1 MVGVPPTM
9 DLPWSVA
16 HTDQYISQFKLSAF
30 KIPLSKMNRLLL
42 SLTLILLIFSC
53 TSREKVD
60 AIYFNGTVYTVKAD
74 FEKAE
79 AFAIKDGKFIDVGSS
94 KDIRN
99 QYQTEEEIDLMEAP
113 VYPGFID
120 GHAHFI
126 RYAKDLGDVNLFG
139 TASFDELIQRLQKH
153 AEQFPDEPVLLGQ
166 GWDQNNWEGGEFP
179 IKDTL
184 DILFPDKVV
193 MLRRIDAHAVLT
205 NQKGLDLAGVTA
217 RTRVSGGEVILKNGQ
232 PTGVLIDNAMNLL
245 SDKMPEMSQVQK
257 KELIQQAEANCFAV
271 GITSL
276 AEAGLDKSQIDLLD
290 KMQKDGLLKMRIYA
304 MINPTPQNMD
314 YYFSNGH
321 YKTDYLNVRS
331 FKIYGDGAL
340 GSRGACLIR
349 PYSDDEDNFGF
360 LRSEPQVFDSLAKL
374 IFAKNF
380 QMNTHC
386 IGDSANRAITNIYAK
401 YLKGKNDRRWRIEH
415 AQVLAENDFSKF
427 GDYNILPS
435 VQPTHATSD
444 MDWAHE
450 RLGEERVKN
459 AYAYQELLKQNG
471 RLVLGSDFPV
481 EDINP
486 IYGFHSAVAR
496 QDDDNLPEGGFQ
508 PENSL
513 SREEALKG
521 MTIWAAFGQFEEKER
536 GCIAKGKLAAFV
548 IWYRDIMEV
557 PHEELR
563 DTKVIQTYSGGEKV
577 YELQ

>member
-1 MVGVPPTM
+1 MN
-9 DLPWSVA
+9 
-16 HTDQYISQFKLSAF
+16 KLVFSF
-30 KIPLSKMNRLLL
+30 
-42 SLTLILLIFSC
+42 LILFLLASC

-60 AIYFNGTVYTVKAD
+60 VIYFNGNIYTVNQNFD
-74 FEKAE
+74 KAE
-79 AFAIKDGKFIDVGSS
+79 AFAIKDGKFIAVGSS

-99 QYQTEEEIDLMEAP
+99 QYQAKEEIDLMNSP

-120 GHAHFI
+120 GHAHFV
-126 RYAKDLGDVNLFG
+126 RYAKDLGDVDLVG
-139 TASFDELIQRLQKH
+139 TNSFDELVKRLQKH
-153 AEQFPDEPVLLGQ
+153 VEQYPDEPVLLGQ
-166 GWDQNNWEGGEFP
+166 GWDQNNWKGKQFP
-179 IKDTL
+179 TKDTL
-184 DILFPDKVV
+184 DLLFPDKVV
-193 MLRRIDAHAVLT
+193 LLRRIDAHAVLT
-205 NQKGLDLAGVTA
+205 NQNGLDLAGITSN
-217 RTRVSGGEVILKNGQ
+217 TKIPGGEILLKNGQ

-245 SDKMPEMSQVQK
+245 SDKMPEMSELQK

-290 KMQKDGLLKMRIYA
+290 QMHKDSLLKMRIYA
-304 MINPTPQNMD
+304 MINPTPENME
-314 YYFSNGH
+314 YYFRNGY

-340 GSRGACLIR
+340 GSRGASLLE
-349 PYSDDEDNFGF
+349 PYSDDEDNYGF
-360 LRSEPQVFDSLAKL
+360 LRSEPQVFDSLAKI

-415 AQVLAENDFSKF
+415 AQVLAENDFTKF

-450 RLGEERVKN
+450 RLGEERVRN

-471 RLVLGSDFPV
+471 KLVLGSDFPV

-496 QDDDNLPEGGFQ
+496 QDNDNLPEGGFQ

-521 MTIWAAFGQFEEKER
+521 MTSWAAFGQFEEKEK
-536 GCIAKGKLAAFV
+536 GSIAKGKWADFV
-548 IWYRDIMEV
+548 ILDQDIMEV
-557 PHEELR
+557 PYEELR
-563 DTKVIQTYSGGEKV
+563 ETKVIQTHSGGQKV
-577 YELQ
+577 YELN

>member
-1 MVGVPPTM
+1 M
-9 DLPWSVA
+9 
-16 HTDQYISQFKLSAF
+16 H
-30 KIPLSKMNRLLL
+30 KILRS
-42 SLTLILLIFSC
+42 LIFIIVLTSC
-53 TSREKVD
+53 TSKEKVD
-60 AIYFNGTVYTVKAD
+60 AIYFNGTVYTVNSNFD
-74 FEKAE
+74 KAE
-79 AFAIKDGKFIDVGSS
+79 AFAIKDGKFLAVGSS

-99 QYQTEEEIDLMEAP
+99 QFQSDEEIDLMNSP

-120 GHAHFI
+120 GHAHFV
-126 RYAKDLGDVNLFG
+126 RYAKGLREVDLLG
-139 TASFDELIQRLQKH
+139 TTSFNELILRLQKQV
-153 AEQFPDEPVLLGQ
+153 EKYPDEPTLLGW
-166 GWDQNNWEGGEFP
+166 GWDQNNWIGKQFP
-179 IKDTL
+179 TKDTL
-184 DILFPDKVV
+184 DLLFPDKVV
-193 MLRRIDAHAVLT
+193 MLRRVDAHAVLT

-217 RTRVSGGEVILKNGQ
+217 NTRISGGEVLLKNGQ
-232 PTGVLIDNAMNLL
+232 PTGVLIDNAMDLL
-245 SDKMPEMSQVQK
+245 MDKMPEMSVDQK
-257 KELIQQAEANCFAV
+257 KEVIQQAEANCFEV
-271 GITSL
+271 GLTSL
-276 AEAGLDKSQIDLLD
+276 AEAGLDKSQIELLD
-290 KMQKDGLLKMRIYA
+290 EMHEDSLLKMRVYA
-304 MINPTPQNMD
+304 MINPTPENME

-340 GSRGACLIR
+340 GSRGACLLE
-349 PYSDDEDNFGF
+349 PYADDEANYGF
-360 LRSEPQVFDSLAKL
+360 LRSKPAVFDSLAKV
-374 IFAKNF
+374 IFAKDF

-471 RLVLGSDFPV
+471 KLVLGSDFPV

-496 QDDDNLPEGGFQ
+496 QDDENLPEGGFQ
-508 PENSL
+508 PGNSL

-521 MTIWAAFGQFEEKER
+521 MTSWAAFGQFEEKEK
-536 GCIAKGKLAAFV
+536 GSIAQGKWADFV
-548 IWYRDIMEV
+548 ILDRDIMEV
-557 PHEELR
+557 PVEELR
-563 DTKVIQTYSGGEKV
+563 DTKVIQTHSAGEKV

>member
-1 MVGVPPTM
+1 M
-9 DLPWSVA
+9 
-16 HTDQYISQFKLSAF
+16 I
-30 KIPLSKMNRLLL
+30 KMNKLLL
-42 SLTLILLIFSC
+42 SLTLILIISSC
-53 TSREKVD
+53 SSREKVD
-60 AIYFNGTVYTVKAD
+60 AIYFNGDIYTVNDK
-74 FEKAE
+74 FEIAE
-79 AFAIKDGKFIDVGSS
+79 AFAIKDGKFIAVGSS

-99 QYQTEEEIDLMEAP
+99 QYQSEEEIDLLGSA

-126 RYAKDLGDVNLFG
+126 RYAKDLGDVDLVG
-139 TASFDELIQRLQKH
+139 TASFEELVQRLQKH
-153 AEQFPDEPVLLGQ
+153 VKKFPNEPVLLGQ
-166 GWDQNNWEGGEFP
+166 GWDQNNWEGKQFP
-179 IKDTL
+179 TKDTL
-184 DILFPDKVV
+184 DLLFPDKVV

-205 NQKGLDLAGVTA
+205 NQKGLDLAGIDANTK
-217 RTRVSGGEVILKNGQ
+217 VSGGEILVENGQ

-245 SDKMPEMSQVQK
+245 SDKLPEMSESQK

-290 KMQKDGLLKMRIYA
+290 HMHKDSLLRMRIYA
-304 MINPTPQNMD
+304 MINPTAENME

-340 GSRGACLIR
+340 GSRGACLIE
-349 PYSDDEDNFGF
+349 PYADDEDNYGF
-360 LRSEPQVFDSLAKL
+360 LRSKPQVFDSLAKL
-374 IFAKNF
+374 VFAKDF

-415 AQVLAENDFSKF
+415 AQVLADNDFSKF
-427 GDYNILPS
+427 GDFNILPS

-471 RLVLGSDFPV
+471 KLVLGSDFPV

-508 PENSL
+508 IENSL

-521 MTIWAAFGQFEEKER
+521 MTIWAAFGQFEEKEK
-536 GCIAKGKLAAFV
+536 GSIAKGKLADFV
-548 IWYRDIMEV
+548 ILDRDIMKV
-557 PHEELR
+557 PREELR
-563 DTKVIQTYSGGEKV
+563 DTKVVQTHSGGEKV
-577 YELQ
+577 YEIQ

>member
-1 MVGVPPTM
+1 MN
-9 DLPWSVA
+9 
-16 HTDQYISQFKLSAF
+16 KLVFSF
-30 KIPLSKMNRLLL
+30 
-42 SLTLILLIFSC
+42 LILFLLASC

-60 AIYFNGTVYTVKAD
+60 VIYFNGNIYTVNQNFD
-74 FEKAE
+74 KAE
-79 AFAIKDGKFIDVGSS
+79 AFAIKDGKFIAVGSS

-99 QYQTEEEIDLMEAP
+99 QYQAKEEIDLMNSP

-120 GHAHFI
+120 GHAHFV
-126 RYAKDLGDVNLFG
+126 RYAKDLGDVDLVG
-139 TASFDELIQRLQKH
+139 TNSFDELVKRLQKH
-153 AEQFPDEPVLLGQ
+153 VEQYPDEPVLLGQ
-166 GWDQNNWEGGEFP
+166 GWDQNNWKGKQFP
-179 IKDTL
+179 TKDTL
-184 DILFPDKVV
+184 DLLFPDKVV
-193 MLRRIDAHAVLT
+193 LLRRIDAHAVLT
-205 NQKGLDLAGVTA
+205 NQNGLDLAGIISNTKIP
-217 RTRVSGGEVILKNGQ
+217 GGEILLKNGQ

-245 SDKMPEMSQVQK
+245 SDKMPEMSELQK

-290 KMQKDGLLKMRIYA
+290 QMHKDSLLKMRIYA
-304 MINPTPQNMD
+304 MINPTPENME

-340 GSRGACLIR
+340 GSRGASLLE
-349 PYSDDEDNFGF
+349 PYSDDEDNYGF
-360 LRSEPQVFDSLAKL
+360 LRSEPQVFDSLAKI
-374 IFAKNF
+374 IFAKDF

-415 AQVLAENDFSKF
+415 AQVLAENDFTKF

-450 RLGEERVKN
+450 RLGEERVRN

-471 RLVLGSDFPV
+471 KLVLGSDFPV

-496 QDDDNLPEGGFQ
+496 QDNDNLPEGGFQ

-521 MTIWAAFGQFEEKER
+521 MTSWAAFGQFEEKEK
-536 GCIAKGKLAAFV
+536 GSIAKGKWADFV
-548 IWYRDIMEV
+548 ILDQDIMEV
-557 PHEELR
+557 PYEELR
-563 DTKVIQTYSGGEKV
+563 ETKVIQTHSGGQKV
-577 YELQ
+577 YELN

>member
-1 MVGVPPTM
+1 MN
-9 DLPWSVA
+9 
-16 HTDQYISQFKLSAF
+16 KL
-30 KIPLSKMNRLLL
+30 LV
-42 SLTLILLIFSC
+42 SLTLILIITSC

-60 AIYFNGTVYTVKAD
+60 AIYFNGKVYTVNTN

-79 AFAIKDGKFIDVGSS
+79 AFAIKDGKFLAVGSS

-99 QYQTEEEIDLMEAP
+99 RYQAKEEIDLLNSP

-120 GHAHFI
+120 GHAHFV
-126 RYAKDLGDVNLFG
+126 RYAKDLGDVDLVG

-153 AEQFPDEPVLLGQ
+153 AEQYPDESVLRGQ
-166 GWDQNNWEGGEFP
+166 GWDQNNWEGKQFP
-179 IKDTL
+179 AKDTL
-184 DILFPDKVV
+184 DMLFPDKVV

-205 NQKGLDLAGVTA
+205 NQNGLDLAGVTA
-217 RTRVSGGEVILKNGQ
+217 NTKISGGEILLKNGK
-232 PTGVLIDNAMNLL
+232 PSGVLIDNAMNML
-245 SDKMPEMSQVQK
+245 SNKLAEMSESKK
-257 KELIQQAEANCFAV
+257 KELIQQAEANCFSV

-290 KMQKDGLLKMRIYA
+290 EMQKDSLLKMRIYA
-304 MINPTPQNMD
+304 MINPTSENME

-340 GSRGACLIR
+340 GSRGACLIE
-349 PYSDDEDNFGF
+349 PYSDDEDNYGF
-360 LRSEPQVFDSLAKL
+360 LRSKLEVFDSLAKM
-374 IFAKNF
+374 IFAKDF

-459 AYAYQELLKQNG
+459 AYAYQELLEQNG
-471 RLVLGSDFPV
+471 KLVLGSDFPV

-486 IYGFHSAVAR
+486 IYGFHAAVAR

-513 SREEALKG
+513 SREEALRG
-521 MTIWAAFGQFEEKER
+521 MTSWAAFGQFEEKEK
-536 GCIAKGKLAAFV
+536 GSITKGKWADFV
-548 IWYRDIMEV
+548 ILDQDIMEV

-563 DTKVIQTYSGGEKV
+563 DTKVILTYSAGEKV
-577 YELQ
+577 YELE

>member
-1 MVGVPPTM
+1 
-9 DLPWSVA
+9 
-16 HTDQYISQFKLSAF
+16 
-30 KIPLSKMNRLLL
+30 MNKLLL
-42 SLTLILLIFSC
+42 SLTLILILSSC
-53 TSREKVD
+53 SSREKVD
-60 AIYFNGTVYTVKAD
+60 SIYFNGTVYTVNSK

-79 AFAIKDGKFIDVGSS
+79 AFAIKDGKFIAVGSS

-99 QYQTEEEIDLMEAP
+99 QYQAKEEIDLMNSP

-120 GHAHFI
+120 GHSHFI
-126 RYAKDLGDVNLFG
+126 RYAKDLGDVDLFG
-139 TASFDELIQRLQKH
+139 TASFEELIQRLQKH
-153 AEQFPDEPVLLGQ
+153 TEQYPEEPVLLGQ
-166 GWDQNNWEGGEFP
+166 GWDQNNWEGKQFP
-179 IKDTL
+179 TKDTL

-205 NQKGLDLAGVTA
+205 NQKGLDLAGITA
-217 RTRVSGGEVILKNGQ
+217 NTKISGGEILLKNGQ

-245 SDKMPEMSQVQK
+245 SEKMPEMSEPQK

-271 GITSL
+271 GITTL

-290 KMQKDGLLKMRIYA
+290 QMHKDSLLKMRIYA
-304 MINPTPQNMD
+304 MINPTPQNME

-340 GSRGACLIR
+340 GSRGASLLE
-349 PYSDDEDNFGF
+349 PYSDDEDNYGF
-360 LRSEPQVFDSLAKL
+360 LRSEPEVFDSLAKV

-444 MDWAHE
+444 MGWAHE
-450 RLGEERVKN
+450 RLGKERVKN

-471 RLVLGSDFPV
+471 KLVLGSDFPV

-486 IYGFHSAVAR
+486 LYGFHSAVAR

-513 SREEALKG
+513 SRAEALKG
-521 MTIWAAFGQFEEKER
+521 MTSWAAYGQFEENEK
-536 GCIAKGKLAAFV
+536 GSIAKGKWADFV
-548 IWYRDIMEV
+548 ILDQDIMEV
-557 PHEELR
+557 PVEELR
-563 DTKVIQTYSGGEKV
+563 DTKVIQTHSGGKKV
-577 YELQ
+577 YKLN

>member
-1 MVGVPPTM
+1 
-9 DLPWSVA
+9 
-16 HTDQYISQFKLSAF
+16 
-30 KIPLSKMNRLLL
+30 MNKLLL
-42 SLTLILLIFSC
+42 SLTLILLISSC
-53 TSREKVD
+53 SSREKVD
-60 AIYFNGTVYTVKAD
+60 AIYFNGTVYTVNAGFD
-74 FEKAE
+74 KAE
-79 AFAIKDGKFIDVGSS
+79 AFAIKEGKFIAVGSS

-99 QYQTEEEIDLMEAP
+99 QYQSDEEIDLMNSP

-120 GHAHFI
+120 GHAHFV
-126 RYAKDLGDVNLFG
+126 RYAKDLGDVDLFG

-153 AEQFPDEPVLLGQ
+153 AEQYPDEPVLLGQ
-166 GWDQNNWEGGEFP
+166 GWDQNSWEGKQFP
-179 IKDTL
+179 TKDTL

-205 NQKGLDLAGVTA
+205 NQKGLDLAGVTSK
-217 RTRVSGGEVILKNGQ
+217 TKVSGGEILLKEGQ
-232 PTGVLIDNAMNLL
+232 PSGVLIDNAMNLL
-245 SDKMPEMSQVQK
+245 TDKMPEMDKSQK
-257 KELIQQAEANCFAV
+257 MDLIQQAQDNCFAV

-290 KMQKDGLLKMRIYA
+290 EMHKDSLLKMRIYA
-304 MINPTPQNMD
+304 MINPTTENME

-321 YKTDYLNVRS
+321 YKTDLLNVRS

-340 GSRGACLIR
+340 GSRGACLIE
-349 PYSDDEDNFGF
+349 PYADDENNYGF
-360 LRSEPQVFDSLAKL
+360 LRSQPEVFDSLAKV
-374 IFAKNF
+374 IFAKDF

-415 AQVLAENDFSKF
+415 AQVLADNDFSKF

-450 RLGEERVKN
+450 RLGEERVRN

-471 RLVLGSDFPV
+471 KLVLGSDFPV

-486 IYGFHSAVAR
+486 IYGFHAAIAR
-496 QDDDNLPEGGFQ
+496 QDANNSPEDGFQ
-508 PENSL
+508 MENAL

-521 MTIWAAFGQFEEKER
+521 MTSWAAYGQFEEKEK
-536 GCIAKGKLAAFV
+536 GSISKGKLADFV
-548 IWYRDIMEV
+548 ILDRDIMEV

-563 DTKVIQTYSGGEKV
+563 DTKVIQTHSGGEKV

>member
-1 MVGVPPTM
+1 
-9 DLPWSVA
+9 
-16 HTDQYISQFKLSAF
+16 
-30 KIPLSKMNRLLL
+30 MNKLLL
-42 SLTLILLIFSC
+42 SLTITILISSC

-60 AIYFNGTVYTVKAD
+60 AIYFNGTVYTVNSNFD
-74 FEKAE
+74 KAE
-79 AFAIKDGKFIDVGSS
+79 AFAIKNGKFIAVGSS
-94 KDIRN
+94 KNIRN
-99 QYQTEEEIDLMEAP
+99 QYQSEDEIDLLGSP

-126 RYAKDLGDVNLFG
+126 RYAKDLGDVDLVG
-139 TASFDELIQRLQKH
+139 TASFEELVQRLQKH
-153 AEQFPDEPVLLGQ
+153 VKKFPNEPVLLGQ
-166 GWDQNNWEGGEFP
+166 GWDQNNWEGKQFP
-179 IKDTL
+179 TKDTL
-184 DILFPDKVV
+184 DLLFPDKVV
-193 MLRRIDAHAVLT
+193 LLRRIDAHAVLT
-205 NQKGLDLAGVTA
+205 NQKGLDLAGIDANTK
-217 RTRVSGGEVILKNGQ
+217 VSGGEILVENGQ

-245 SDKMPEMSQVQK
+245 SDKLPEMSESQK
-257 KELIQQAEANCFAV
+257 KALIQKAEANCFAV

-276 AEAGLDKSQIDLLD
+276 AEAGLDKYQIDLLD
-290 KMQKDGLLKMRIYA
+290 EMQKDSLLKMRIYA
-304 MINPTPQNMD
+304 MINPTAENME

-321 YKTDYLNVRS
+321 YKRDYLNVRS

-340 GSRGACLIR
+340 GSRGACLIE
-349 PYSDDEDNFGF
+349 PYADDEDNYGF

-374 IFAKNF
+374 IFAKDF

-415 AQVLAENDFSKF
+415 AQVLADNDFSKF
-427 GDYNILPS
+427 GDFNILPS

-471 RLVLGSDFPV
+471 KLVLGSDFPV

-521 MTIWAAFGQFEEKER
+521 MTIWAAFGQFEEKEK
-536 GCIAKGKLAAFV
+536 GSIAKGKLADFV
-548 IWYRDIMEV
+548 ILDRDIMKV

-563 DTKVIQTYSGGEKV
+563 DTKVVQTHSGGEKV
-577 YELQ
+577 YELL

>member
-1 MVGVPPTM
+1 
-9 DLPWSVA
+9 
-16 HTDQYISQFKLSAF
+16 
-30 KIPLSKMNRLLL
+30 MNKTIIYFFCF
-42 SLTLILLIFSC
+42 SLFFSC

-60 AIYFNGTVYTVKAD
+60 SIYFNGNIYTVNDK

-79 AFAIKDGKFIDVGSS
+79 AFAIKDGKFLAVGSS

-99 QYQTEEEIDLMEAP
+99 QFQSENEIDLLNAS
-113 VYPGFID
+113 VFPGFID

-126 RYAKDLGDVNLFG
+126 RYAKDLGDVNLVG
-139 TASFDELIQRLQKH
+139 TSSFEELIQRLQKH
-153 AEQFPDEPVLLGQ
+153 AEKYPNAPALLGQ
-166 GWDQNNWEGGEFP
+166 GWDQNNWEGKEFP
-179 IKDTL
+179 DKDTL
-184 DILFPDKVV
+184 DILFPNKVV
-193 MLRRIDAHAVLT
+193 MLRRVDAHAVLT
-205 NQKGLDLAGVTA
+205 NQKGLDLAGINADTKIA
-217 RTRVSGGEVILKNGQ
+217 GGEILLKNDQ
-232 PTGVLIDNAMNLL
+232 PSGILIDNAMNLL
-245 SDKMPEMSQVQK
+245 MDKMPEMDHPQK
-257 KELIQQAEANCFAV
+257 KELIQQAQENCFAV

-290 KMQKDGLLKMRIYA
+290 EMQKDSLLKMRIYA
-304 MINPTPQNMD
+304 MVNPTTENIN

-340 GSRGACLIR
+340 GSRGACLIE
-349 PYSDDEDNFGF
+349 PYADDEDNYGF
-360 LRSEPQVFDSLAKL
+360 LRSKPQVFDSLAKI
-374 IFAKNF
+374 IFAKDF

-415 AQVLAENDFSKF
+415 AQVLADNDFSKF

-471 RLVLGSDFPV
+471 KLVLGSDFPV

-486 IYGFHSAVAR
+486 IYGFHAAVAR
-496 QDDDNLPEGGFQ
+496 QDDENLPEDGFQ
-508 PENSL
+508 AENSL

-521 MTIWAAFGQFEEKER
+521 MTIWAAFGQFEEKEK
-536 GCIAKGKLAAFV
+536 GSIAKGKWADFV
-548 IWYRDIMEV
+548 ILDRNIMEV
-557 PHEELR
+557 PYEELR
-563 DTKVIQTYSGGEKV
+563 GTKVMQTHSAGEKV
-577 YELQ
+577 YQLK

>member
-1 MVGVPPTM
+1 MN
-9 DLPWSVA
+9 
-16 HTDQYISQFKLSAF
+16 KLLFSF
-30 KIPLSKMNRLLL
+30 LIPFLLA
-42 SLTLILLIFSC
+42 SC

-60 AIYFNGTVYTVKAD
+60 AIYFNGEIYTVNQNFD
-74 FEKAE
+74 KAE
-79 AFAIKDGKFIDVGSS
+79 AFAVKDGKFLAVGSS
-94 KDIRN
+94 KDIQN
-99 QYQTEEEIDLMEAP
+99 QYQSEEEINLMKAP

-126 RYAKDLGDVNLFG
+126 RYAKGLREVDLFG
-139 TASFDELIQRLQKH
+139 TISFNELIERLQKH
-153 AEQFPDEPVLLGQ
+153 VEKFPNEPTLLGL
-166 GWDQNNWEGGEFP
+166 GWDQNNWEGKQFP
-179 IKDTL
+179 TKDTL

-193 MLRRIDAHAVLT
+193 MLRRVDAHAVLT

-217 RTRVSGGEVILKNGQ
+217 KTRIPGGEVLLKNGQ
-232 PTGVLIDNAMNLL
+232 PSGVLIDNAMDLL
-245 SDKMPEMSQVQK
+245 TDKMPEINIEQK
-257 KELIQQAEANCFAV
+257 KELINEAQNNCFAV

-290 KMQKDGLLKMRIYA
+290 QMQKDSILKMRIYA
-304 MINPTPQNMD
+304 MINPTPENMD

-340 GSRGACLIR
+340 GSRGACLLE
-349 PYSDDEDNFGF
+349 PYADDEDNYGF
-360 LRSEPQVFDSLAKL
+360 LRSKPEVFDSLAKV

-459 AYAYQELLKQNG
+459 AYAYQELLKQNSK
-471 RLVLGSDFPV
+471 LVVGSDFPV

-521 MTIWAAFGQFEEKER
+521 MTSWAAFGQFEEKEK
-536 GCIAKGKLAAFV
+536 GSIAKGKWADFV
-548 IWYRDIMEV
+548 ILDRNIMDV
-557 PHEELR
+557 PYEELR
-563 DTKVIQTYSGGEKV
+563 DTKVMQTYSAGEKV

>member
-1 MVGVPPTM
+1 
-9 DLPWSVA
+9 
-16 HTDQYISQFKLSAF
+16 
-30 KIPLSKMNRLLL
+30 MNKLLL
-42 SLTLILLIFSC
+42 SLTLIIIISSC
-53 TSREKVD
+53 SSREKVD
-60 AIYFNGTVYTVKAD
+60 AIYFNGTVYTVNGGFD
-74 FEKAE
+74 KAE
-79 AFAIKDGKFIDVGSS
+79 AFAIKDGKFIAVGSS

-99 QYQTEEEIDLMEAP
+99 QYQSEEEIDLLGSP

-126 RYAKDLGDVNLFG
+126 RYAKDLGDVNLIG
-139 TASFDELIQRLQKH
+139 TASFEELVQRLQKH
-153 AEQFPDEPVLLGQ
+153 VEQYPDEPVLLGQ
-166 GWDQNNWEGGEFP
+166 GWDQNNWEGKEFP
-179 IKDTL
+179 TKDTL

-193 MLRRIDAHAVLT
+193 MLRRVDAHAVLT
-205 NQKGLDLAGVTA
+205 NQKGLDLAGITA
-217 RTRVSGGEVILKNGQ
+217 NTKISGGEILLKNGK

-245 SDKMPEMSQVQK
+245 SDKMPEMSKTQK
-257 KELIQQAEANCFAV
+257 KELIQQAEANCFEV

-290 KMQKDGLLKMRIYA
+290 EMYKDSLLKMRVYA
-304 MINPTPQNMD
+304 MINPTSENME

-340 GSRGACLIR
+340 GSRGACLIE
-349 PYSDDEDNFGF
+349 PYSDDADNYGF
-360 LRSEPQVFDSLAKL
+360 LRSEPEVFDSLAKV
-374 IFAKNF
+374 IFAKDF

-415 AQVLAENDFSKF
+415 AQVLADNDFSKF

-435 VQPTHATSD
+435 VQPAHATSD

-471 RLVLGSDFPV
+471 KLVLGSDFPV

-486 IYGFHSAVAR
+486 IYGFHAAVAR
-496 QDDDNLPEGGFQ
+496 QDDDNLPKGGFQ

-521 MTIWAAFGQFEEKER
+521 MTIWAAFGQFEEKEK
-536 GCIAKGKLAAFV
+536 GSIAKGRWADFV
-548 IWYRDIMEV
+548 ILDQDIMEV
-557 PHEELR
+557 PVEELR
-563 DTKVIQTYSGGEKV
+563 DTKVIQTYSAGERVFEIK
-577 YELQ
+577 

>member
-1 MVGVPPTM
+1 MN
-9 DLPWSVA
+9 
-16 HTDQYISQFKLSAF
+16 KLVFSF
-30 KIPLSKMNRLLL
+30 
-42 SLTLILLIFSC
+42 LILFLLASC

-60 AIYFNGTVYTVKAD
+60 VIYFNGNIYTVNQNFD
-74 FEKAE
+74 KAE
-79 AFAIKDGKFIDVGSS
+79 AFAIKDGKFIAVGSS

-99 QYQTEEEIDLMEAP
+99 QYQAKEEIDLMNSP

-120 GHAHFI
+120 GHAHFV
-126 RYAKDLGDVNLFG
+126 RYAKDLGDVDLVG
-139 TASFDELIQRLQKH
+139 TNSFDELVKRLQKH
-153 AEQFPDEPVLLGQ
+153 VEQYPDEPVLLGQ
-166 GWDQNNWEGGEFP
+166 GWDQNNWKGKQFP
-179 IKDTL
+179 TKDTL
-184 DILFPDKVV
+184 DLLFPDKVV
-193 MLRRIDAHAVLT
+193 LLRRIDAHAVLT
-205 NQKGLDLAGVTA
+205 NQNGLDLAGITSN
-217 RTRVSGGEVILKNGQ
+217 TKIPGGEILLKNGQ

-245 SDKMPEMSQVQK
+245 SDKMPEMSELQK

-290 KMQKDGLLKMRIYA
+290 QMHKDSLLKMRIYA
-304 MINPTPQNMD
+304 MINPTPENME

-340 GSRGACLIR
+340 GSRGASLLE
-349 PYSDDEDNFGF
+349 PYSDDEDNYGF
-360 LRSEPQVFDSLAKL
+360 LRSEPQVFDSLAKI
-374 IFAKNF
+374 IFAKDF

-415 AQVLAENDFSKF
+415 AQVLAENDFTKF

-450 RLGEERVKN
+450 RLGEERVRN

-471 RLVLGSDFPV
+471 KLVLGSDFPV

-496 QDDDNLPEGGFQ
+496 QDNDNLPEGGFQ

-521 MTIWAAFGQFEEKER
+521 MTSWAAFGQFEEKEK
-536 GCIAKGKLAAFV
+536 GSIAKGKWADFV
-548 IWYRDIMEV
+548 ILDQDIMEV
-557 PHEELR
+557 PYEELR
-563 DTKVIQTYSGGEKV
+563 ETKVIQTHSGGQKV
-577 YELQ
+577 YELN

>member
-1 MVGVPPTM
+1 
-9 DLPWSVA
+9 
-16 HTDQYISQFKLSAF
+16 
-30 KIPLSKMNRLLL
+30 MNKYLL
-42 SLTLILLIFSC
+42 SFILVVFLCSC

-60 AIYFNGTVYTVKAD
+60 AIFFNGNIYTVNDK

-79 AFAIKDGKFIDVGSS
+79 AFAIKDGKFLAIGSS

-99 QYQTEEEIDLMEAP
+99 QYQAEKEIDLLEAP

-126 RYAKDLGDVNLFG
+126 RYAKDLGDVNLVG
-139 TASFDELIQRLQKH
+139 TKTFEELIQRLQKH
-153 AEQFPDEPVLLGQ
+153 AKKYPNAPALLGQ
-166 GWDQNNWEGGEFP
+166 GWDQNNWEGKQFP
-179 IKDTL
+179 TKDTL

-193 MLRRIDAHAVLT
+193 MLRRVDAHAILT
-205 NQKGLDLAGVTA
+205 NQKGLDLAGVTS
-217 RTRVSGGEVILKNGQ
+217 RTKVSGGEILINNGK
-232 PTGVLIDNAMNLL
+232 PSGVLIDNAMNLL
-245 SDKMPEMSQVQK
+245 TDKMPEMDRSQK
-257 KELIQQAEANCFAV
+257 LELIQQAQDNCFAV

-276 AEAGLDKSQIDLLD
+276 AEAGLDKSQINLLD
-290 KMQKDGLLKMRIYA
+290 EMQKDSLLKMRIYA
-304 MINPTPQNMD
+304 MINPTAENME

-340 GSRGACLIR
+340 GSRGACLIA
-349 PYSDDEDNFGF
+349 PYSDDEDNYGF
-360 LRSEPQVFDSLAKL
+360 LRSKPEVFDSLAKV
-374 IFAKNF
+374 IFAKDF

-471 RLVLGSDFPV
+471 KLVLGSDFPV

-486 IYGFHSAVAR
+486 IYGFHAAVAR

-513 SREEALKG
+513 IREEALRG
-521 MTIWAAFGQFEEKER
+521 MTSWAAFGQFEEKEK
-536 GCIAKGKLAAFV
+536 GSITKGKWADFV
-548 IWYRDIMEV
+548 ILDQDIMEA
-557 PHEELR
+557 PYEELR
-563 DTKVIQTYSGGEKV
+563 DTKVILTYSAGEKV
-577 YELQ
+577 YELK

>member
-1 MVGVPPTM
+1 
-9 DLPWSVA
+9 
-16 HTDQYISQFKLSAF
+16 
-30 KIPLSKMNRLLL
+30 MNKLLL
-42 SLTLILLIFSC
+42 SLTLILIISSC
-53 TSREKVD
+53 SSREKVD
-60 AIYFNGTVYTVKAD
+60 AIYFNGDIYTVNDK
-74 FEKAE
+74 FEIAE
-79 AFAIKDGKFIDVGSS
+79 AFAIKDGKFIAVGSS

-99 QYQTEEEIDLMEAP
+99 QYQSEEEIDLLGSA

-126 RYAKDLGDVNLFG
+126 RYAKDLGDVDLVG
-139 TASFDELIQRLQKH
+139 TASFEELVQRLQKH
-153 AEQFPDEPVLLGQ
+153 VKKFPNEQVLLGQ
-166 GWDQNNWEGGEFP
+166 GWDQNNWEGKQFP
-179 IKDTL
+179 TKDTL
-184 DILFPDKVV
+184 DLLFPDKVV

-205 NQKGLDLAGVTA
+205 NQKGLDLAGIDANTK
-217 RTRVSGGEVILKNGQ
+217 VSGGEILVENGQ

-245 SDKMPEMSQVQK
+245 SDKLPEMSESQK
-257 KELIQQAEANCFAV
+257 KELIQKAEANCFAV

-276 AEAGLDKSQIDLLD
+276 AEAGLDKYQIDLLD
-290 KMQKDGLLKMRIYA
+290 EMQKDSLLKMRIYA
-304 MINPTPQNMD
+304 MINPTAENME

-340 GSRGACLIR
+340 GSRGACLIE
-349 PYSDDEDNFGF
+349 PYADDEDNYGF

-374 IFAKNF
+374 IFAKDF

-415 AQVLAENDFSKF
+415 AQVLADNDFSKF
-427 GDYNILPS
+427 GDFNILPS

-471 RLVLGSDFPV
+471 KLVLGSDFPV

-486 IYGFHSAVAR
+486 IYGFHAAVAR

-521 MTIWAAFGQFEEKER
+521 MTIWAAFGQFEEKEK
-536 GCIAKGKLAAFV
+536 GSIAKGKWADFIILD
-548 IWYRDIMEV
+548 RDIMEV
-557 PHEELR
+557 AHEELR
-563 DTKVIQTYSGGEKV
+563 DTKVILTYSAGEKV
-577 YELQ
+577 YELK

>member
-1 MVGVPPTM
+1 
-9 DLPWSVA
+9 
-16 HTDQYISQFKLSAF
+16 
-30 KIPLSKMNRLLL
+30 MNKLLL
-42 SLTLILLIFSC
+42 SLTLILILSSC
-53 TSREKVD
+53 SSREKVD
-60 AIYFNGTVYTVKAD
+60 SIYFNGTVYTVNSK

-79 AFAIKDGKFIDVGSS
+79 AFAIKDGKFIAVGSS

-99 QYQTEEEIDLMEAP
+99 QYQAKEEIDLMNSP

-120 GHAHFI
+120 GHSHFI
-126 RYAKDLGDVNLFG
+126 RYAKDLGDVDLFG
-139 TASFDELIQRLQKH
+139 TASFEELIQRLQKH
-153 AEQFPDEPVLLGQ
+153 TEQYPEEPVLLGQ
-166 GWDQNNWEGGEFP
+166 GWDQNNWEGKQFP
-179 IKDTL
+179 TKDTL

-205 NQKGLDLAGVTA
+205 NQKGLDLAGITA
-217 RTRVSGGEVILKNGQ
+217 NTKISGGEILLKNGQ

-245 SDKMPEMSQVQK
+245 SEKMPEMSEPQK

-271 GITSL
+271 GITTL

-290 KMQKDGLLKMRIYA
+290 QMHKDSLLKMRIYA
-304 MINPTPQNMD
+304 MINPTPQNME

-340 GSRGACLIR
+340 GSRGASLLE
-349 PYSDDEDNFGF
+349 PYSDDEDNYGF
-360 LRSEPQVFDSLAKL
+360 LRSEPEVFDSLAKV

-444 MDWAHE
+444 MGWAHE
-450 RLGEERVKN
+450 RLGKERVKN

-471 RLVLGSDFPV
+471 KLVLGSDFPV

-486 IYGFHSAVAR
+486 LYGFHSAVAR

-513 SREEALKG
+513 SRAEALKG
-521 MTIWAAFGQFEEKER
+521 MTSWAAYGQFEENEK
-536 GCIAKGKLAAFV
+536 GSIAKGKWADFV
-548 IWYRDIMEV
+548 ILDQDIMEV
-557 PHEELR
+557 PVEELR
-563 DTKVIQTYSGGEKV
+563 DTKVIQTHSGGKKV
-577 YELQ
+577 YELN

>member
-1 MVGVPPTM
+1 
-9 DLPWSVA
+9 
-16 HTDQYISQFKLSAF
+16 
-30 KIPLSKMNRLLL
+30 MNKLLL
-42 SLTLILLIFSC
+42 SLTLILIISSC
-53 TSREKVD
+53 SSREKVD
-60 AIYFNGTVYTVKAD
+60 SIYFNGTVYTVNVNFD
-74 FEKAE
+74 KAE
-79 AFAIKDGKFIDVGSS
+79 AFAINDGKFVAIGSS

-99 QYQTEEEIDLMEAP
+99 QYQAEKEIDLLEAP

-120 GHAHFI
+120 GHAHFV

-139 TASFDELIQRLQKH
+139 TASFEELVQRLQEHVKK
-153 AEQFPDEPVLLGQ
+153 FPNEPVLLGQ
-166 GWDQNNWEGGEFP
+166 GWDQNNWEGKKFP
-179 IKDTL
+179 TKDTL
-184 DILFPDKVV
+184 DLLFPDKVV

-205 NQKGLDLAGVTA
+205 NQKGLDLAGIDANTK
-217 RTRVSGGEVILKNGQ
+217 VSGGEILVENGQ

-245 SDKMPEMSQVQK
+245 SDKLPEMSESQK
-257 KELIQQAEANCFAV
+257 KELIQKAEANCFAV

-276 AEAGLDKSQIDLLD
+276 AEAGLDKSQINLLD
-290 KMQKDGLLKMRIYA
+290 EMQKDSLLKMRIYA
-304 MINPTPQNMD
+304 MINPTAENME

-321 YKTDYLNVRS
+321 YKTEYLNVRS

-340 GSRGACLIR
+340 GSRGACLIA
-349 PYSDDEDNFGF
+349 PYSDDEDNYGF

-374 IFAKNF
+374 IFAKDF

-415 AQVLAENDFSKF
+415 AQVLADNDFNKF
-427 GDYNILPS
+427 GDFNILPS

-450 RLGEERVKN
+450 RLGEDRVKN

-471 RLVLGSDFPV
+471 KLVLGSDFPV

-486 IYGFHSAVAR
+486 IYGFHAAVAR

-513 SREEALKG
+513 SREEALRG
-521 MTIWAAFGQFEEKER
+521 MTSWAAFGQFEEKEK
-536 GCIAKGKLAAFV
+536 GSITKGKWADFV
-548 IWYRDIMEV
+548 ILDQDIMEV

-563 DTKVIQTYSGGEKV
+563 DTKVILTYSAGEKV
-577 YELQ
+577 YELK

>member
-1 MVGVPPTM
+1 
-9 DLPWSVA
+9 
-16 HTDQYISQFKLSAF
+16 
-30 KIPLSKMNRLLL
+30 MNKLLL
-42 SLTLILLIFSC
+42 SLTLILIISSC
-53 TSREKVD
+53 SSREKVD
-60 AIYFNGTVYTVKAD
+60 AIYFNGDIYTVNDK
-74 FEKAE
+74 FEIAE
-79 AFAIKDGKFIDVGSS
+79 AFAIKDGKFIAVGSS

-99 QYQTEEEIDLMEAP
+99 QYQSEEEIDLLGSP

-126 RYAKDLGDVNLFG
+126 RYAKDLGDVDLVG
-139 TASFDELIQRLQKH
+139 TASFEELVQRLQKH
-153 AEQFPDEPVLLGQ
+153 VKKFPNEPVLLGQ
-166 GWDQNNWEGGEFP
+166 GWDQNNWEGKQFP
-179 IKDTL
+179 TKDTL
-184 DILFPDKVV
+184 DLLFPDKVV

-205 NQKGLDLAGVTA
+205 NQKGLDLAGIDANTK
-217 RTRVSGGEVILKNGQ
+217 VSGGEILVENGQ

-245 SDKMPEMSQVQK
+245 SDKLPEMSESQK

-290 KMQKDGLLKMRIYA
+290 HMHKDSLLRMRIYA
-304 MINPTPQNMD
+304 MINPTAENME

-340 GSRGACLIR
+340 GSRGACLIE
-349 PYSDDEDNFGF
+349 PYADDEDNYGF
-360 LRSEPQVFDSLAKL
+360 LRSKPQVFDSLAKL
-374 IFAKNF
+374 VFAKDF

-415 AQVLAENDFSKF
+415 AQVLADNDFSKF
-427 GDYNILPS
+427 GDFNILPS

-471 RLVLGSDFPV
+471 KLVLGSDFPV

-508 PENSL
+508 IENSL

-521 MTIWAAFGQFEEKER
+521 MTIWAAFGQFEEKEK
-536 GCIAKGKLAAFV
+536 GSIAKGKLADFV
-548 IWYRDIMEV
+548 ILDRDIMKV
-557 PHEELR
+557 PREELR
-563 DTKVIQTYSGGEKV
+563 DTKVVQTHSGGEKV
-577 YELQ
+577 YEIQ

>member
-1 MVGVPPTM
+1 MKNYLLV
-9 DLPWSVA
+9 
-16 HTDQYISQFKLSAF
+16 IS
-30 KIPLSKMNRLLL
+30 IIVLL
-42 SLTLILLIFSC
+42 FSC

-60 AIYFNGTVYTVKAD
+60 SIYFNANVYTVNQN

-79 AFAIKDGKFIDVGSS
+79 AFAIKDGRFLAVGSS
-94 KDIRN
+94 QDIRN
-99 QYQTEEEIDLMEAP
+99 QYQSDEEIDLLNSP

-120 GHAHFI
+120 GHSHFV
-126 RYAKDLGDVNLFG
+126 RYAKGLREVNLFG
-139 TASFDELIQRLQKH
+139 TTSFNELVERLQQHVEKY
-153 AEQFPDEPVLLGQ
+153 PDEASLLGL
-166 GWDQNNWEGGEFP
+166 GWDQNNWVGKQFP
-179 IKDTL
+179 DKDTL
-184 DILFPDKVV
+184 DTLFPDRVV
-193 MLRRIDAHAVLT
+193 MLRRVDAHAVLT

-217 RTRVSGGEVILKNGQ
+217 RTKVSGGEIILKDGK
-232 PTGVLIDNAMNLL
+232 PTGVLIDNAMDLL
-245 SDKMPEMSQVQK
+245 TEKIPEMDELK
-257 KELIQQAEANCFAV
+257 KRVLIRQAQENCFSV

-276 AEAGLDKSQIDLLD
+276 AEAGLDKSQIELLD
-290 KMQKDGLLKMRIYA
+290 QMQKDSLLKMRIYA
-304 MINPTPQNMD
+304 MINPTAENMD

-321 YKTDYLNVRS
+321 YKTNHLNVRS

-340 GSRGACLIR
+340 GSRGACLLAH
-349 PYSDDEDNFGF
+349 YSDDEGNYGF
-360 LRSEPQVFDSLAKL
+360 LRSKPEVFDSLARM
-374 IFAKNF
+374 IFAKDF

-386 IGDSANRAITNIYAK
+386 IGDSANRSITNIYAK

-444 MDWAHE
+444 MDWADE

-471 RLVLGSDFPV
+471 KLVLGSDFPV

-486 IYGFHSAVAR
+486 IYGFHAAVAR
-496 QDDDNLPEGGFQ
+496 QDANDLPEGGFQ

-521 MTIWAAFGQFEEKER
+521 MTIWAAFGQFEEKEK
-536 GCIAKGKLAAFV
+536 GSIAKGKLADFV
-548 IWYRDIMEV
+548 ILDQDIMEV
-557 PHEELR
+557 PYEELR
-563 DTKVIQTYSGGEKV
+563 DTKVIQTRSAGEKV

>member
-1 MVGVPPTM
+1 
-9 DLPWSVA
+9 
-16 HTDQYISQFKLSAF
+16 
-30 KIPLSKMNRLLL
+30 MNKLLL
-42 SLTLILLIFSC
+42 SLTLILIISSC
-53 TSREKVD
+53 SSREKVD
-60 AIYFNGTVYTVKAD
+60 SIYFNGTVYTVNANFD
-74 FEKAE
+74 KAE
-79 AFAIKDGKFIDVGSS
+79 AFAIKDGKFVAIGSS

-99 QYQTEEEIDLMEAP
+99 QYQANEEIDLMEAP
-113 VYPGFID
+113 VFPGFID
-120 GHAHFI
+120 GHAHFV
-126 RYAKDLGDVNLFG
+126 RYAKDLGDVDLFG

-166 GWDQNNWEGGEFP
+166 GWDQNNWEGKKFP
-179 IKDTL
+179 TKDTL

-205 NQKGLDLAGVTA
+205 NQKGLDLAGITA
-217 RTRVSGGEVILKNGQ
+217 NTKISGGEILLENGK
-232 PTGVLIDNAMNLL
+232 PSGVLIDNAMNLL
-245 SDKMPEMSQVQK
+245 SDKMPEMSELQK

-290 KMQKDGLLKMRIYA
+290 EMQKDSLLKMRIYA
-304 MINPTPQNMD
+304 MINPTPENME

-340 GSRGACLIR
+340 GSRGASLLE
-349 PYSDDEDNFGF
+349 PYADDEDNYGF
-360 LRSEPQVFDSLAKL
+360 LRSEPEVFDSLAKV
-374 IFAKNF
+374 IFAKDF

-401 YLKGKNDRRWRIEH
+401 YLKGKNDKRWRIEH
-415 AQVLAENDFSKF
+415 AQVLDDNDFSKF

-444 MDWAHE
+444 MDWADE

-471 RLVLGSDFPV
+471 KLVLGSDFPV

-486 IYGFHSAVAR
+486 IYGFHAAVAR
-496 QDDDNLPEGGFQ
+496 QDDDNLPEDGFQ
-508 PENSL
+508 PENAL
-513 SREEALKG
+513 SRKEALKG
-521 MTIWAAFGQFEEKER
+521 MTSWAAFGQFEEKEK
-536 GCIAKGKLAAFV
+536 GSIAKGKWADFV
-548 IWYRDIMEV
+548 ILDRDIMEV
-557 PHEELR
+557 SVEELR
-563 DTKVIQTYSGGEKV
+563 DTKVIQTHSAGEKV
-577 YELQ
+577 FKLK

>member
-1 MVGVPPTM
+1 MN
-9 DLPWSVA
+9 
-16 HTDQYISQFKLSAF
+16 KLVFSF
-30 KIPLSKMNRLLL
+30 
-42 SLTLILLIFSC
+42 LILFLLASC

-60 AIYFNGTVYTVKAD
+60 VIYFNGNIYTVNQNFD
-74 FEKAE
+74 KAE
-79 AFAIKDGKFIDVGSS
+79 AFAIKDGKFIAVGSS

-99 QYQTEEEIDLMEAP
+99 QYQAKEEIDLMNSP

-120 GHAHFI
+120 GHAHFV
-126 RYAKDLGDVNLFG
+126 RYAKDLGDVDLVG
-139 TASFDELIQRLQKH
+139 TNSFDELVKRLQKH
-153 AEQFPDEPVLLGQ
+153 VEQYPDEPVLLGQ
-166 GWDQNNWEGGEFP
+166 GWDQNNWKGKQFP
-179 IKDTL
+179 TKDTL
-184 DILFPDKVV
+184 DLLFPDKVV
-193 MLRRIDAHAVLT
+193 LLRRIDAHAVLT
-205 NQKGLDLAGVTA
+205 NQNGLDLAGITSN
-217 RTRVSGGEVILKNGQ
+217 TKIPGGEILLRNGQ
-232 PTGVLIDNAMNLL
+232 PTGILIDNAMNLL
-245 SDKMPEMSQVQK
+245 SDKMPEMSELQK

-290 KMQKDGLLKMRIYA
+290 QMHKDSLLKMRIYA
-304 MINPTPQNMD
+304 MINPTPENME

-340 GSRGACLIR
+340 GSRGASLLE
-349 PYSDDEDNFGF
+349 PYSDDEDNYGF
-360 LRSEPQVFDSLAKL
+360 LRSEPQVFDSLAKI

-415 AQVLAENDFSKF
+415 AQVLAENDFTKF

-450 RLGEERVKN
+450 RLGEERVRN

-471 RLVLGSDFPV
+471 KLVLGSDFPV

-496 QDDDNLPEGGFQ
+496 QDNDNLPEGGFQ

-521 MTIWAAFGQFEEKER
+521 MTSWAAFGQFEEKEK
-536 GCIAKGKLAAFV
+536 GSIAKGKWADFV
-548 IWYRDIMEV
+548 ILDQDIMEV
-557 PHEELR
+557 PYEELR
-563 DTKVIQTYSGGEKV
+563 ETKVIQTHSGGQKV
-577 YELQ
+577 YELN

>member
-1 MVGVPPTM
+1 
-9 DLPWSVA
+9 
-16 HTDQYISQFKLSAF
+16 
-30 KIPLSKMNRLLL
+30 MNKLLL
-42 SLTLILLIFSC
+42 SLTLILIITSC
-53 TSREKVD
+53 SSREKVD
-60 AIYFNGTVYTVKAD
+60 AIYFNGTVYTVNAN

-79 AFAIKDGKFIDVGSS
+79 AFAIKDGKFIAVGSS
-94 KDIRN
+94 MDIRN
-99 QYQTEEEIDLMEAP
+99 QYQANEEIDLMNSP

-126 RYAKDLGDVNLFG
+126 RYAKGLHEVDLYG
-139 TASFDELIQRLQKH
+139 TTSFNELIQRLQKH
-153 AEQFPDEPVLLGQ
+153 VEKYPEESTVLGL
-166 GWDQNNWEGGEFP
+166 GWDQNNWEGKQFP
-179 IKDTL
+179 TKDTL
-184 DILFPDKVV
+184 DLLFPNKVV
-193 MLRRIDAHAVLT
+193 MLRRVDAHAVLT

-217 RTRVSGGEVILKNGQ
+217 NTKVSGGEVLLKEDRQ
-232 PTGVLIDNAMNLL
+232 PSGVLIDNAMNLL
-245 SDKMPEMSQVQK
+245 MDKIPAMNSEQT
-257 KELIQQAEANCFAV
+257 KELIREAQGNCFAV

-290 KMQKDGLLKMRIYA
+290 EMQKDSLLKMRIYA
-304 MINPTPQNMD
+304 MINPTPENME

-340 GSRGACLIR
+340 GSRGACLIA
-349 PYSDDEDNFGF
+349 PYSDDPDNYGF
-360 LRSEPQVFDSLAKL
+360 LRSEPQVFDSLAKV
-374 IFAKNF
+374 IFAKDF

-486 IYGFHSAVAR
+486 IYGFHAAVAR
-496 QDDDNLPEGGFQ
+496 QDNNNLPEGGFQ
-508 PENSL
+508 SENSL
-513 SREEALKG
+513 SRIEALKG
-521 MTIWAAFGQFEEKER
+521 MTSWAAFGQFEDKEK
-536 GCIAKGKLAAFV
+536 GSIAKGKWADFV
-548 IWYRDIMEV
+548 ILDQDIMEV
-557 PHEELR
+557 PQEELR
-563 DTKVIQTYSGGEKV
+563 TTKVIQTHSAGEKV
-577 YELQ
+577 YELK

>member
-1 MVGVPPTM
+1 
-9 DLPWSVA
+9 
-16 HTDQYISQFKLSAF
+16 
-30 KIPLSKMNRLLL
+30 MNKLLL
-42 SLTLILLIFSC
+42 SLTLIFLISSC
-53 TSREKVD
+53 NSREKVD
-60 AIYFNGTVYTVKAD
+60 AIYFNGSVYTVNANFD
-74 FEKAE
+74 KAE
-79 AFAIKDGKFIDVGSS
+79 AFAIKDGKFVAVGSS

-99 QYQTEEEIDLMEAP
+99 QYQAEEEIDLLNSP

-120 GHAHFI
+120 GHSHFI
-126 RYAKDLGDVNLFG
+126 RYAKDLGDVDLFG
-139 TASFDELIQRLQKH
+139 TTSFEELIQRLQKH
-153 AEQFPDEPVLLGQ
+153 AEQYPNEAVLLGQ
-166 GWDQNNWEGGEFP
+166 GWDQNNWEGKQFP
-179 IKDTL
+179 TKDTL

-205 NQKGLDLAGVTA
+205 NQKGLDLAGITGN
-217 RTRVSGGEVILKNGQ
+217 TKISGGEILLKNGK

-245 SDKMPEMSQVQK
+245 SDKMPEMSELQK

-290 KMQKDGLLKMRIYA
+290 QMHQDSLLKMRIYA
-304 MINPTPQNMD
+304 MINPTPQNME

-340 GSRGACLIR
+340 GSRGASLLE
-349 PYSDDEDNFGF
+349 PYSDDEDNYGF

-374 IFAKNF
+374 IFAKDF

-415 AQVLAENDFSKF
+415 AQVLSESDISKF

-471 RLVLGSDFPV
+471 KLVLGSDFPV

-496 QDDDNLPEGGFQ
+496 QDNDNLPEGGFQ

-521 MTIWAAFGQFEEKER
+521 MTIWAAFGQFEEKEK
-536 GCIAKGKLAAFV
+536 GSIAKGKWADFV
-548 IWYRDIMEV
+548 ILDQDIMEV
-557 PHEELR
+557 PYEELR
-563 DTKVIQTYSGGEKV
+563 ETKVIQTHSSGKKV